1 MTFWHLDERLD
12 NYNMLGRL
20 QLATAVGIGVMLLY
34 ALQFARSGGFLR
46 IFGVGM
52 LTAGGFLLMGFLLG
66 FIFAIPR
73 MAAAKS
79 EVEKGGVSAKEGAS
93 QASAEGDTGRTTAT
107 ATVETNSNLVE
118 ISDWL
123 TKILVGVS
131 LVEMNKI
138 PGRLK
143 DLTAYLGAGLRNCGD
158 APVAGWCVQ
167 SSESFALGIIIFFFT
182 AGFLIGYLWTRLYLQ
197 RALGELSS
205 RADRVDKSWEST
217 YLAELRLRDGSVGE
231 ANSFIDKAL
240 AANPM
245 NSGALLTKGRVLKR
259 MAQAEGKPGNKQLLE
274 QALKYVSQSAALKP
288 EQAAP
293 AYNIACYQALLG
305 KDQGEI
311 LNNLKR
317 AFQLDSRLKQTALA
331 DEDLA
336 SLREV
341 PEFTDLTVDKRQ
353 V

>member
-1 MTFWHLDERLD
+1 MTFWQIDERLD

-20 QLATAVGIGVMLLY
+20 QLATGVGIFVIFLY

-52 LTAGGFLLMGFLLG
+52 LTAGGFLLMGVLLG

-107 ATVETNSNLVE
+107 ATIETNSNLVE

-143 DLTAYLGAGLRNCGD
+143 ELASYLGAGLRNSAD
-158 APVAGWCVQ
+158 ASAVGFFVQ
-167 SSESFALGIIIFFFT
+167 SSETFALGII
-182 AGFLIGYLWTRLYLQ
+182 
-197 RALGELSS
+197 
-205 RADRVDKSWEST
+205 
-217 YLAELRLRDGSVGE
+217 
-231 ANSFIDKAL
+231 
-240 AANPM
+240 
-245 NSGALLTKGRVLKR
+245 
-259 MAQAEGKPGNKQLLE
+259 
-274 QALKYVSQSAALKP
+274 
-288 EQAAP
+288 
-293 AYNIACYQALLG
+293 
-305 KDQGEI
+305 
-311 LNNLKR
+311 
-317 AFQLDSRLKQTALA
+317 
-331 DEDLA
+331 
-336 SLREV
+336 
-341 PEFTDLTVDKRQ
+341 
-353 V
+353 